1 MVTYLGAKISP
12 MLVSPQK
19 VTIRTDG
26 VRTLNDMQKL
36 LGDINW
42 IRPYLHIPNSDLKPL
57 FDLLKGDPDIASHRR
72 LTPEARAALQRV
84 EKALGGATLH
94 RIEPGRPFDVC
105 LLQTSLQPTAVIWQK
120 GPLLWIHP
128 KVSPAKVIEHYPEA
142 VASLALEAHDRA
154 VQHFGSGPQAIRVP
168 YTASQIKTLA
178 ACIDTWAILRCVF
191 HGDINNQYPKDPILS
206 FVTQHPII
214 FPKVTASEPLV
225 LATTIYTDG
234 SKTGIGAYVILGKPP
249 VTIQFEPDQPQV
261 VELQIVKMIL
271 ERFSEAINIVSD
283 SRYVVNAM
291 QVLETA
297 GLIRSTST
305 VAGLFLSIQTLL
317 QNRHHK
323 VFTTH
328 IRAHTSLPG
337 PMAQGNAAA
346 DTATRPLW
354 IFTLL
359 TPIERAR
366 AFHDKFHVNAR
377 TLANHFHVSRA
388 DARDIVRLCDSC
400 ATYKPAIPMG
410 VNPRGLIPGDVWQMD
425 ITHIQEFGT
434 LKYVH
439 VSTDTC
445 SHVIFATAETGEKV
459 SNVINHCLAAWAAW
473 GKPKILKTD
482 NGPAYIGKAFN
493 EFCKMMEVQ
502 LKHGIPYNP
511 QGQGIIE
518 RAHRSLKE
526 ILQKQKGGVGQGLA
540 PKARLSMALF
550 THNFLNLN
558 NDNRSPAVEHC
569 NPSPNH
575 KGWVKWK
582 DVLTGQW
589 MGPDPVVSW
598 NRGAVCVFPQEPGR
612 EPLWIPERLTRATKP
627 STEDQ
632 TCPTGD
638 PSQTNQQDE

>member
-1 MVTYLGAKISP
+1 
-12 MLVSPQK
+12 
-19 VTIRTDG
+19 
-26 VRTLNDMQKL
+26 
-36 LGDINW
+36 
-42 IRPYLHIPNSDLKPL
+42 
-57 FDLLKGDPDIASHRR
+57 
-72 LTPEARAALQRV
+72 
-84 EKALGGATLH
+84 
-94 RIEPGRPFDVC
+94 
-105 LLQTSLQPTAVIWQK
+105 
-120 GPLLWIHP
+120 
-128 KVSPAKVIEHYPEA
+128 
-142 VASLALEAHDRA
+142 
-154 VQHFGSGPQAIRVP
+154 
-168 YTASQIKTLA
+168 
-178 ACIDTWAILRCVF
+178 
-191 HGDINNQYPKDPILS
+191 
-206 FVTQHPII
+206 
-214 FPKVTASEPLV
+214 
-225 LATTIYTDG
+225 
-234 SKTGIGAYVILGKPP
+234 
-249 VTIQFEPDQPQV
+249 
-261 VELQIVKMIL
+261 
-271 ERFSEAINIVSD
+271 
-283 SRYVVNAM
+283 
-291 QVLETA
+291 
-297 GLIRSTST
+297 
-305 VAGLFLSIQTLL
+305 
-317 QNRHHK
+317 
-323 VFTTH
+323 
-328 IRAHTSLPG
+328 
-337 PMAQGNAAA
+337 
-346 DTATRPLW
+346 
-354 IFTLL
+354 
-359 TPIERAR
+359 
-366 AFHDKFHVNAR
+366 
-377 TLANHFHVSRA
+377 
-388 DARDIVRLCDSC
+388 
-400 ATYKPAIPMG
+400 MG

-612 EPLWIPERLTRATKP
+612 EPLWIPERLTRTTKP
-627 STEDQ
+627 STKDQ